1 MGHRVSR
8 PAWFV
13 IGAIMLAAAGLAIW
27 WLTDLYGDKPGAEWA
42 PVGAFFVLVYGA
54 VAASVVVIGDAIVQF
69 LIRKRREG
77 HAA

>member
-13 IGAIMLAAAGLAIW
+13 VGAIVVAAVGLAVW
-27 WLTDLYGDKPGAEWA
+27 WLTDLFGDSPGAEWA

-54 VAASVVVIGDAIVQF
+54 VAASVVVIADAIVQS
-69 LIRKRREG
+69 LIRKRRERP
-77 HAA
+77 AA